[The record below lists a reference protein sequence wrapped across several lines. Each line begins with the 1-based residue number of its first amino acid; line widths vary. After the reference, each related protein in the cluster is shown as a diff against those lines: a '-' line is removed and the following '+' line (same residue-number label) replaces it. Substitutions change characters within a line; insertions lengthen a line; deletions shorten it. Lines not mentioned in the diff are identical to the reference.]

1 MSTRTGILRG
11 EAVAEVEE
19 ENVRVVVAGIEIIAT
34 AAGAT
39 VRVLITTE
47 TVEEANMMMT
57 GVVEVDLMGGNKLL
71 LISFLLYIFFWE
83 SLSELLSHDI
93 GIC

>member
-1 MSTRTGILRG
+1 MSTGTGILRG

-19 ENVRVVVAGIEIIAT
+19 ENVRAVVAGIEIIAT

-39 VRVLITTE
+39 VRVLITKE
-47 TVEEANMMMT
+47 TVVEANMMMT

-83 SLSELLSHDI
+83 SLSKLLSHDI